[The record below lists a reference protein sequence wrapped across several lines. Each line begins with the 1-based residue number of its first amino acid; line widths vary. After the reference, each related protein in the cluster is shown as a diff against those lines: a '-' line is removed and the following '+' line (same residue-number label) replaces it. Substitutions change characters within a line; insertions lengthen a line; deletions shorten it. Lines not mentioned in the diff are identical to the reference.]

1 MKRFAQVKLV
11 LTAFALALGL
21 SACGPI
27 ATIPALEERTRSAW
41 SEVQNQYRR
50 RDDLIPKLIEAF
62 KGFAQQEREVLRQV
76 ADARAKAAQVQVDAS
91 TIADPQKFRDFQEVQ
106 DQLSNAVARLLAT
119 AERYPEL
126 KSSSGF
132 QAAQSQVADTE
143 SRIAV
148 ARRDYL
154 AAVRAHNRELRTIP
168 GRWIAAMFHPDAKPL
183 QTFTRGAGSE
193 LSPDL
198 RF

>member
-1 MKRFAQVKLV
+1 MRRVARLK
-11 LTAFALALGL
+11 LALTVFTLAIGL
-21 SACGPI
+21 TACGPI
-27 ATIPALEERTRSAW
+27 GTIPALEERTRSAW

-50 RDDLIPKLIEAF
+50 RDELIPKLVDAF
-62 KGFAQQEREVLRQV
+62 KGFAQQEKEVLRQV
-76 ADARAKAAQVQVDAS
+76 ADARAKAAQVKVDAS
-91 TIADPQKFRDFQEVQ
+91 TITDPERFREFQEAQ
-106 DQLSNAVARLLAT
+106 DQLSNALARLLAT
-119 AERYPEL
+119 AGRYPEL

-132 QAAQSQVADTE
+132 QAVQSQVADTE

-154 AAVRAHNRELRTIP
+154 AAVRAHNRQLRTIP
-168 GRWIAAMFHPDAKPL
+168 GRWIAAIFHPEAKPL

>member
-11 LTAFALALGL
+11 LSAFTLALGL

-91 TIADPQKFRDFQEVQ
+91 AIADPQKFRDFQEVQ

-132 QAAQSQVADTE
+132 QAAQAQVADTE